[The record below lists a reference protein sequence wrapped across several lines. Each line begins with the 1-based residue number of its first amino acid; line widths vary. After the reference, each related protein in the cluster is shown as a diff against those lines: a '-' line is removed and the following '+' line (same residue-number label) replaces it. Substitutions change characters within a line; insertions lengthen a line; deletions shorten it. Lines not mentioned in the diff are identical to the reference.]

1 MPCSLLAI
9 QWDCWWWGL
18 VCSNENFFPRFSVGV
33 QNLIIENEYMHIE
46 IELDS
51 IHSNRLQQLQ
61 EIWRQSLDQAIAN
74 LIDIGYMLKPEDS
87 TKFTGLASEN
97 VLKRDWDTPEEEAA
111 WAHL

>member
-1 MPCSLLAI
+1 
-9 QWDCWWWGL
+9 
-18 VCSNENFFPRFSVGV
+18 
-33 QNLIIENEYMHIE
+33 MHIE

-61 EIWRQSLDQAIAN
+61 EIWSQSLDQAIAN

-87 TKFTGLASEN
+87 VKVTGFASEN
-97 VLKRDWDTPEEEAA
+97 VLRRDWDTPEEEAA